1 MLGEFLS
8 VEIQASDAQTSAVMC
23 DHYAHNLAQQR
34 SAQGQMLGGAAT
46 GSLVGLGIGA
56 LFAASGVGAAIG
68 ATAGLVGGGSARQ
81 KRAQQIYAAAYQ
93 DCMAGRV
100 R

>member
-1 MLGEFLS
+1 M
-8 VEIQASDAQTSAVMC
+8 SADFGKGRGTFDPMPLRNAAMVSSGMG
-23 DHYAHNLAQQR
+23 
-34 SAQGQMLGGAAT
+34 SA
-46 GSLVGLGIGA
+46 GA

-68 ATAGLVGGGSARQ
+68 ATAGLVGGGAARQ